1 VTTGDLE
8 NASALVDIQS
18 NQHYPDA
25 FNISLIIAIVLKH
38 EQNSVD
44 SLTRPSVGLS
54 HMSYVEYLSAVQLN
68 STIR

>member
-8 NASALVDIQS
+8 NAPALVDIQS

-25 FNISLIIAIVLKH
+25 FNISLIMKH